1 MVEFFSN
8 LIENDVLATIIMSF
22 VPMIEL
28 KGGIV
33 FARGLGLG
41 FFSAFGFAYLGST
54 LAFVLV
60 YFLLKPILALL
71 KRIKWFKNFTLK
83 VEDYVEDRAKDAVS
97 KQQQN
102 QKNRTK
108 SETFIKQLSVFI
120 FVAIPLPMT
129 GVWMGT
135 AIAVFLG
142 LKFSQSILPVALGNL
157 VAGTII
163 AILAEICIRFWS
175 IAILD
180 YILYGLLGIALIL
193 TTLVIVK
200 LIIQKPKKEEE

>member
-1 MVEFFSN
+1 MVEFISN
-8 LIENDVLATIIMSF
+8 LIKNDVLSTLIMSF
-22 VPMIEL
+22 IPMIEL

-41 FFSAFGFAYLGST
+41 FFSAFGIAYIGST

-71 KRIKWFKNFTLK
+71 KKIKWFKSFTLK
-83 VEDYVEDRAKDAVS
+83 IEGYFEERAKETLA
-97 KQQQN
+97 KQQLNKKN
-102 QKNRTK
+102 QTK
-108 SETFIKQLSVFI
+108 SETFIKQLSVSI

-142 LKFSQSILPVALGNL
+142 LKFSQSILPVVLGNFI
-157 VAGTII
+157 AGAII
-163 AILAEICIRFWS
+163 ALLAEICVRFWS
-175 IAILD
+175 IKILD
-180 YILYGLLGIALIL
+180 YILYGLLGLALVLTIL
-193 TTLVIVK
+193 VVIK

>member
-1 MVEFFSN
+1 
-8 LIENDVLATIIMSF
+8 MSF

-41 FFSAFGFAYLGST
+41 FFTAFGVAYVGST
-54 LAFVLV
+54 LAFILV

-71 KRIKWFKNFTLK
+71 KKIKWFKSFTLK
-83 VEDYVEDRAKDAVS
+83 IEGYFEDKANETLS

-102 QKNRTK
+102 KKNHSK
-108 SETFIKQLSVFI
+108 PETFIKQLGVFV

-142 LKFSQSILPVALGNL
+142 LKFSQSMLPVALGNF
-157 VAGTII
+157 VAGAII
-163 AILAEICIRFWS
+163 AVLAEICIRFWS
-175 IAILD
+175 IAVLD
-180 YILYGLLGIALIL
+180 YILYGLLGLALIL
-193 TTLVIVK
+193 TILVVIK
-200 LIIQKPKKEEE
+200 LVRQKPKKDED

>member
-1 MVEFFSN
+1 MVGFISKLIGNEFW
-8 LIENDVLATIIMSF
+8 ATLVMSLF
-22 VPMIEL
+22 PLVEL

-41 FFSAFGFAYLGST
+41 FFSAFGIAYIGST

-71 KRIKWFKNFTLK
+71 KKIKWFKRFTLK
-83 VEDYVEDRAKDAVS
+83 IEGYFEERAKETLA
-97 KQQQN
+97 KQQLNKKN
-102 QKNRTK
+102 QTK
-108 SETFIKQLSVFI
+108 SETFIKQLSVSI

-142 LKFSQSILPVALGNL
+142 LKFSQSILPVVLGNFI
-157 VAGTII
+157 AGAII
-163 AILAEICIRFWS
+163 ALLAEICVRFWS
-175 IAILD
+175 IKILD
-180 YILYGLLGIALIL
+180 YILYGLLGLALVLTIL
-193 TTLVIVK
+193 VVIK